1 MRETLRKRCDL
12 LIENEAV
19 MRKAA
24 RLDFEEVTKLA
35 ALIIAS
41 RGRHAEEESIRAC
54 RKLLKSKAGIFSE
67 FRGIMN
73 SVVLAK
79 MSLADDAEAYYRE
92 VDAVYRKLKTGTI
105 FSYESQVM
113 CALTICDMCPPD
125 QREQVAERT
134 LAAYAAARKAHPW
147 LTDHN
152 DLPLICLMVI
162 GDRDAGE
169 MNERAEECH
178 ELVKPL
184 FKLYPETKQMISYVL
199 ALSDK
204 PAREKVDIFW
214 SLYQALRA
222 AKRDMSRSY
231 MISVLAAYVDVD
243 VPQPQI
249 VREIGEVDDVLHKA
263 KGYGTLGVGGA
274 FRRMMA
280 AIVVLLDHAADAE
293 LANAT
298 SVAVVEAV
306 AEQIMNAII
315 TCIVVSSISASH
327 SKS

>member
-12 LIENEAV
+12 QIKNEAV

-24 RLDFEEVTKLA
+24 RLDFEEVTKLS
-35 ALIIAS
+35 ALIMAS
-41 RGRHAEEESIRAC
+41 RGRCADEESIRAC
-54 RKLLKSKAGIFSE
+54 RKLLKSKAGVFSE

-73 SVVLAK
+73 TVVLAK
-79 MSLADDAEAYYRE
+79 MALSDDAETYYEE
-92 VDAVYRKLKTGTI
+92 VDAVYKKLKTATF

-113 CALTICDMCPPD
+113 AAMTICDMCPPD
-125 QREQVAERT
+125 QRDQIVERT
-134 LAAYAAARKAHPW
+134 LDAYAAARKSHPL

-162 GDRDAGE
+162 GGRDVRE
-169 MNERAEECH
+169 MVDRAEECH

-204 PAREKVDIFW
+204 SSQEKVDIFW

-222 AKRDMSRSY
+222 KKRDMSRSY

-243 VPQPQI
+243 VDQDQL
-249 VREIGEVDDVLHKA
+249 VSEIAEVDDVLHKA
-263 KGYGTLGVGGA
+263 KGYGTLGVGTG

-280 AIVVLLDHAADAE
+280 AIVVLLDHVKDIDIAS
-293 LANAT
+293 AT
-298 SVAVVEAV
+298 SVAVIQAV
-306 AEQIMNAII
+306 AEQVMNAII
-315 TCIVVSSISASH
+315 TCIVVSSISTSR
-327 SKS
+327 SNS